1 MSQSKR
7 YKKALR
13 AAKSVVRG
21 TRKHATTAATGI
33 TLLTM
38 PACLDPVPAS
48 LDTSSQADTK
58 PGDIISDLQDLVF
71 DTLAPDVLAD
81 VQAMDA
87 AVKDEVVEPTDAPA
101 TPSDAAMQDA
111 AVMDT
116 ASSDV
121 PAETDVLA
129 CINSCYQPT
138 DTPCA
143 TYTDCE
149 VPKDVPG
156 TCSQTKVDCTPAAP
170 CPEGEQCDGFVEAV
184 FAQVS
189 GEGVVAPWS
198 PIDCIDGFCHEG
210 GYKSQLAQECCA
222 NFEAWCENANPAGC
236 SPWGPPA
243 PPSMDRYRTG
253 LA

>member
-38 PACLDPVPAS
+38 PACLEPAPAS
-48 LDTSSQADTK
+48 LDTSGQMDTK

-87 AVKDEVVEPTDAPA
+87 AVNDT
-101 TPSDAAMQDA
+101 

-116 ASSDV
+116 AASDT

-129 CINSCYQPT
+129 CIKSCYQPT

-149 VPKDVPG
+149 VPEDIPG
-156 TCSQTKVDCTPAAP
+156 TCSQTKIECTPAVP
-170 CPEGEQCDGFVEAV
+170 CPEGEQCDGFVQAV
-184 FAQVS
+184 FAQVN
-189 GEGVVAPWS
+189 GEGVVTPWS
-198 PIDCIDGFCHEG
+198 PIDCIDGFCHDG
-210 GYKSQLAQECCA
+210 GYKSQAAQECCED
-222 NFEAWCENANPAGC
+222 FESWCPNSNPAGC

-243 PPSMDRYRTG
+243 PPSMDQYHTG

>member
-111 AVMDT
+111 AVRIRPPRTYQRRPMCWHASIRATSRRIHRARPTPIAKCQRTFPEHAARPKWT
-116 ASSDV
+116 AL
-121 PAETDVLA
+121 PQPLA
-129 CINSCYQPT
+129 PRAS
-138 DTPCA
+138 
-143 TYTDCE
+143 
-149 VPKDVPG
+149 
-156 TCSQTKVDCTPAAP
+156 
-170 CPEGEQCDGFVEAV
+170 
-184 FAQVS
+184 
-189 GEGVVAPWS
+189 
-198 PIDCIDGFCHEG
+198 
-210 GYKSQLAQECCA
+210 
-222 NFEAWCENANPAGC
+222 NAMAL
-236 SPWGPPA
+236 SRRF
-243 PPSMDRYRTG
+243 S
-253 LA
+253 LK